1 MNILTFDI
9 EDWFHILDNKKT
21 KSIKEWN
28 NFDSRIHHGMNII
41 YEILDQTNLKAT
53 FFVVGWMA
61 EKYPEIIR
69 EISNRGYEIGSH
81 THLHQLAYHQDKQ
94 TFFNDVEKSI
104 KTIEDHIGEKV
115 NSFRAPGFSIT
126 KKNKWAF
133 EVLHELGITKDSSVF
148 PASRAHGGLPSYE
161 SAIPSIIE
169 YNGIKLKEFPIN
181 THKVLGKPFIFS
193 GGGYFRLL
201 NYKIIKNWTL
211 QSEYIM
217 TYFHPRDFD
226 VNQPIVPGLSPYRH
240 FKSYVGIK
248 NCKSKLERWL
258 NEFHFIDLNQAD
270 QLINWS
276 QVPIVKF

>member
-41 YEILDQTNLKAT
+41 YKILDQTNLKAT
-53 FFVVGWMA
+53 FFVVGWIA

-104 KTIEDHIGEKV
+104 KTIEDRIGKKV

-148 PASRAHGGLPSYE
+148 PASRAHGGLPSYK
-161 SAIPSIIE
+161 SAVPSIIE

-270 QLINWS
+270 KLINWS